1 MDIHPAA
8 KIGKG
13 VLLDHG
19 TGLVIGET
27 AVVGNNVSILHNVTL
42 GGTTQLLLLLL
53 VVSMCCSMQDQGNWQ
68 LDAEVA
74 IMVNFLMTRTACL
87 CEVATKLAPGSRRRL
102 TIIPGSLKCT

>member
-42 GGTTQLLLLLL
+42 GGNHTVAFQSTWSTCQPGQPTVAACAEL
-53 VVSMCCSMQDQGNWQ
+53 VRDETNIKEGG
-68 LDAEVA
+68 
-74 IMVNFLMTRTACL
+74 TRTTVPAQAQARC
-87 CEVATKLAPGSRRRL
+87 
-102 TIIPGSLKCT
+102 GSLT

>member
-42 GGTTQLLLLLL
+42 GGEPL
-53 VVSMCCSMQDQGNWQ
+53 VACLIALPFPG
-68 LDAEVA
+68 
-74 IMVNFLMTRTACL
+74 RTAL
-87 CEVATKLAPGSRRRL
+87 CSFVARAGGT
-102 TIIPGSLKCT
+102 TV

>member
-42 GGTTQLLLLLL
+42 GGAA
-53 VVSMCCSMQDQGNWQ
+53 S
-68 LDAEVA
+68 
-74 IMVNFLMTRTACL
+74 IMKLGTYLQQPL
-87 CEVATKLAPGSRRRL
+87 C
-102 TIIPGSLKCT
+102 